1 MTFLPYL
8 IILRAMSVNL
18 STLLHEYHQRHAE
31 ERDLIE
37 RFNDLLTMP
46 DAFYR
51 TARPGHFTASA
62 LVVDFAFSRVL
73 LVEHRKLGIWVQPGG
88 HADGNTNLE
97 QTARR
102 EVAEETG
109 IQNCR
114 CDGTILD
121 LDIHP
126 IPARPGEGA
135 HHHYDVRFLFIAES
149 GQKLIISDEST
160 DLKWIS
166 LNEVN
171 RFSSETSISRMISKA
186 GVRLKG

>member
-1 MTFLPYL
+1 MTFLTYL

-18 STLLHEYHQRHAE
+18 ITLLNDYHQRHPE
-31 ERDLIE
+31 EGSVTE

-46 DAFYR
+46 EAFYR
-51 TARPGHFTASA
+51 TGRPGHFTASA
-62 LVVDFAFSRVL
+62 LVVDSAFTQVL

-88 HADGNTNLE
+88 HADGNTILE

-109 IQNCR
+109 IKTCR
-114 CDGTILD
+114 CDGVILD

-135 HHHYDVRFLFIAES
+135 HDHYDVRFLFVVDPD
-149 GQKLIISDEST
+149 QNLVISDEST
-160 DLKWIS
+160 DLKWIAIDEVDRFT
-166 LNEVN
+166 NE
-171 RFSSETSISRMISKA
+171 ESISRMISKA
-186 GVRLKG
+186 RRRM